1 MKLTVVTGSKFRHFV
16 FFCVFFGMLNRSD
29 SFKKKT
35 FYSEHSPMKAL
46 FDKVSFFD
54 ILLRS
59 AHILYSKKASNI
71 LTTFDKHGE
80 LNFHRNDS

>member
-16 FFCVFFGMLNRSD
+16 FLCVCFGMLSRSGY
-29 SFKKKT
+29 FKRKT
-35 FYSEHSPMKAL
+35 FYSEHSLTKAF

-54 ILLRS
+54 ILVHVCS
-59 AHILYSKKASNI
+59 HFIFKKASDV

-80 LNFHRNDS
+80 SNFHKINS